1 MGNHKYWVD
10 SKDEML
16 NMAKDHNKIG
26 SMFVLEESPYKLI
39 GSFGAK
45 NNSNFHSTGSGVE
58 LFIKCTNIGNLSMW
72 EDKNG
77 FTSMTYKY

>member
-16 NMAKDHNKIG
+16 NMAKDPNKIG
-26 SMFVLEESPYKLI
+26 SIFVLEESPYKLI
-39 GSFGAK
+39 GSFGAT
-45 NNSNFHSTGSGVE
+45 NNSNFHSKGLGIE

-72 EDKNG
+72 EDSNG
-77 FTSMTYKY
+77 FTSMAYQY